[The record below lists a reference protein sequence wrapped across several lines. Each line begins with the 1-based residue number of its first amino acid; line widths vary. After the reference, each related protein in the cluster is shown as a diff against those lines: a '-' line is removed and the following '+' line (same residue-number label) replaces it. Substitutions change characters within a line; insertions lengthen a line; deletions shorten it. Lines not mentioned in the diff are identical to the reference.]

1 MGILLHEAQ
10 DVADELRGG
19 SLVRVLRDAV
29 HLRIGA
35 FVDFLA
41 KQWREAP
48 WDAGQ

>member
-1 MGILLHEAQ
+1 M
-10 DVADELRGG
+10 
-19 SLVRVLRDAV
+19 RVLRDPV

-41 KQWREAP
+41 KQWLEAP